1 MNEHVLF
8 EQTASIAKYEQINCL
23 EMELEGR
30 DRHTQAAHCAEL
42 IVQAVVTGVGSVKEL
57 RGLVKEATIADQE
70 AKEQDAEYDGML
82 AHDSLR
88 VALDRVK
95 NNHRL
100 TNEKVRYNVQKRFER
115 NRLNGTLEPEH
126 ETIEVIH

>member
-8 EQTASIAKYEQINCL
+8 EQDTSIEEYDRINSL

-30 DRHTQAAHCAEL
+30 NRQIQAAHCAEL
-42 IVQAVVTGVGSVKEL
+42 IVESVVTGIGSVKGLREL
-57 RGLVKEATIADQE
+57 VRAANLSDFE
-70 AKEQDAEYDGML
+70 AKEQDAGYDGML

-88 VALDRVK
+88 LALNRVK

-100 TNEKVRYNVQKRFER
+100 TNEKVRYNLQKRFES
-115 NRLNGTLEPEH
+115 NRLNGTLEQEY